1 MGNLGEDTKNRNFS
15 LFSFDSGLY
24 DGLVNFVSCLLLFCV
39 LLIQLIGSRE
49 ANFKKSSL
57 CLVVFSTLAS
67 KAPKG
72 GFFLNLCLCGE

>member
-39 LLIQLIGSRE
+39 LRSADTADQE

-57 CLVVFSTLAS
+57 CLVDFSTLAS

-72 GFFLNLCLCGE
+72 GFFLNLFLCGE

>member
-39 LLIQLIGSRE
+39 LLIQLIGRG
-49 ANFKKSSL
+49 ARVGRLILKS
-57 CLVVFSTLAS
+57 LVYV
-67 KAPKG
+67 
-72 GFFLNLCLCGE
+72 